1 MDKAMGLAVR
11 ALFPAVRREWC
22 LVVRAG
28 ETAWESGLWGSI
40 SASWDECS
48 VVVRAGT
55 GSLKTCVLFP
65 SLPDLMVS
73 IMLSDLPR
81 DLSALMFLKHFEILG
96 QERLARGSVR
106 FPCLLLQIGAHL
118 TALYIGSPVN
128 VLVSLLSSRSTSLVG

>member
-1 MDKAMGLAVR
+1 M
-11 ALFPAVRREWC
+11 C

-73 IMLSDLPR
+73 IMLSDLPG

-96 QERLARGSVR
+96 QEGLARGSVR
-106 FPCLLLQIGAHL
+106 FPCLVLPIGAHL
-118 TALYIGSPVN
+118 TALYIDSPGSPVN
-128 VLVSLLSSRSTSLVG
+128 VLVSLPSSRSTSLVG